1 MSRNRKRQSLD
12 LEQQLREARP
22 EPGRDFLHS
31 LVREVR
37 ERRPSRPSFRLAFA
51 GGLTV
56 TLLVALSAIGG
67 IGYAA
72 NAPATAVKAVVH
84 AVSGNS
90 GTRVIQDSPACDEY
104 VTKANSGRGNLSETD
119 SGAGSTDSDTLI
131 NPHLGNTALGPGD
144 FPTDDCDP
152 GNSGAHNRGGD

>member
-1 MSRNRKRQSLD
+1 VSRNRKRQSLD

-31 LVREVR
+31 LVSELR
-37 ERRPSRPSFRLAFA
+37 ERRHSRQSFRLALA

-56 TLLVALSAIGG
+56 MLFVALAAMGG

-72 NAPATAVKAVVH
+72 AAPAKAVKAVVS
-84 AVSGNS
+84 AVSGDD
-90 GTRVIQDSPACDEY
+90 GTTLIQQSPACDQY
-104 VTKANSGRGNLSETD
+104 VTKANAGRGNLSETG
-119 SGAGSTDSDTLI
+119 SGQRSTDSDTLI

>member
-1 MSRNRKRQSLD
+1 LD

-37 ERRPSRPSFRLAFA
+37 ERRHSRPSFRLAFA